1 MMVLLAGMT
10 MMLPHSHAFASAEA
24 LSQHQNVVHAADDS
38 DVCSPDTTSPAAK
51 QCRECVQWFSADEV
65 PHLCE
70 VPCQPCLNCD
80 FYIQATKPKPRPE
93 PWWRTF
99 ASRRNQTRTSAAIDD
114 EVTSAASTAI
124 NAAHGGVDQTTY
136 AAEETTTTD
145 DESKMAS
152 FQNTAS
158 RLVSAIASIAQQ
170 FAEVTTT
177 ASTTIELDV
186 EPEPD
191 YYPYYEEEEEEE
203 MVNPFIEM
211 QTSLKTQLESLENGE
226 SDNEAALRAWHEP
239 DIVEEDERN
248 AFAVDEN
255 QTISSVQFN
264 QTIRVDGKM
273 VHPHLMTDVFADV
286 ASRMTD
292 DEKASMVA
300 ATDKPVVGNF
310 MGLPIV
316 LADDAW

>member
-1 MMVLLAGMT
+1 
-10 MMLPHSHAFASAEA
+10 
-24 LSQHQNVVHAADDS
+24 
-38 DVCSPDTTSPAAK
+38 
-51 QCRECVQWFSADEV
+51 
-65 PHLCE
+65 
-70 VPCQPCLNCD
+70 
-80 FYIQATKPKPRPE
+80 
-93 PWWRTF
+93 
-99 ASRRNQTRTSAAIDD
+99 
-114 EVTSAASTAI
+114 
-124 NAAHGGVDQTTY
+124 
-136 AAEETTTTD
+136 
-145 DESKMAS
+145 
-152 FQNTAS
+152 
-158 RLVSAIASIAQQ
+158 
-170 FAEVTTT
+170 
-177 ASTTIELDV
+177 
-186 EPEPD
+186 
-191 YYPYYEEEEEEE
+191 

-248 AFAVDEN
+248 AFAVDE
-255 QTISSVQFN
+255 N

>member
-1 MMVLLAGMT
+1 MMNIPERYC
-10 MMLPHSHAFASAEA
+10 LPT
-24 LSQHQNVVHAADDS
+24 VI
-38 DVCSPDTTSPAAK
+38 
-51 QCRECVQWFSADEV
+51 R
-65 PHLCE
+65 
-70 VPCQPCLNCD
+70 
-80 FYIQATKPKPRPE
+80 
-93 PWWRTF
+93 
-99 ASRRNQTRTSAAIDD
+99 AAIDD
-114 EVTSAASTAI
+114 ELTSAASTAI

-170 FAEVTTT
+170 FANVTTT

-191 YYPYYEEEEEEE
+191 YYPYYEEEEEDE

-248 AFAVDEN
+248 AFAVDE
-255 QTISSVQFN
+255 N